1 MGYVE
6 RNLTNGEEIIYR
18 ANVSLGVFFR
28 PIIIIILL
36 VWLSSKI
43 HNYVVCIV
51 VVFSIILLL
60 RILLEIVTR
69 EFALTNRR
77 IMAKKGI
84 LMKHTMEILLTKVE
98 SITVTQPLDGRIFNF
113 GIVTIVGSGG
123 SREIFHSIAAP
134 YELQK
139 QVNQQLSNNK

>member
-18 ANVSLGVFFR
+18 ANISWGVFFR
-28 PIIIIILL
+28 PIILIIFMI
-36 VWLSSKI
+36 WLSSKI
-43 HNYVVCIV
+43 HKYLVCIIV
-51 VVFSIILLL
+51 VISLILLF
-60 RILLEIVTR
+60 RILLEILTR
-69 EFALTNRR
+69 EFALTSRR

-84 LMKHTMEILLTKVE
+84 IMTHTMEILLSKVE

-113 GIVTIVGSGG
+113 GTVTIVGSGG
-123 SREIFHSIAAP
+123 SREIFHSIASP

-139 QVNQQLSNNK
+139 QVNQQLSTDN